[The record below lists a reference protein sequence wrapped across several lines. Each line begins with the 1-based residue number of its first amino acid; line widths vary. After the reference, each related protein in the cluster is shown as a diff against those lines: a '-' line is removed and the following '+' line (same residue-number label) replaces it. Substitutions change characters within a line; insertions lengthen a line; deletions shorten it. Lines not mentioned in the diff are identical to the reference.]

1 MHNIFATFISG
12 YTVQKVLKLVK
23 IWEVSQIIWEVS
35 QIQTAPFYALQQ
47 VSFSLIFTK

>member
-23 IWEVSQIIWEVS
+23 IWEVSQI
-35 QIQTAPFYALQQ
+35 QTAPFYVLQQ